1 MLLMQTA
8 QASGTDSDE
17 RLLSRKQVAKRWRVS
32 TETIKR
38 RSREGLLPPLRF
50 NQRLIRYRLAD
61 VIRVEQ
67 DAAAQQTTR

>member
-8 QASGTDSDE
+8 QALDNDSDE

-38 RSREGLLPPLRF
+38 RGREGLLPPLRF

-67 DAAAQQTTR
+67 QAAAQQSSQ